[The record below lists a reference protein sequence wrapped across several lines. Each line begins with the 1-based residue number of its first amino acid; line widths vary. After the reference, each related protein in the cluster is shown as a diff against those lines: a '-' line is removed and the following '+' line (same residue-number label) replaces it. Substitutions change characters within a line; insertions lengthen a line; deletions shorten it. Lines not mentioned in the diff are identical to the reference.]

1 MVKNS
6 DSKFKKIDHI
16 GIAVKDI
23 ESHME
28 FYKDILKMPFLGFK
42 TIESQKVKVAMFQ
55 IGESIIELLEPVSSD
70 SPISKFL
77 EKRGEGIHHLCYD
90 VEDIEETL
98 NHLKDN
104 SVKLINGEPV
114 IGAKGGK
121 IAFLHPKS
129 SGGVL
134 IELSQE

>member
-1 MVKNS
+1 MVENS

-42 TIESQKVKVAMFQ
+42 TVESQKVKIAMFK

-98 NHLKDN
+98 KHLKDN
-104 SVKLINGEPV
+104 SVKLINEEPV

-134 IELSQE
+134 TELSEE